1 MKVIIV
7 GGGIAGL
14 TFANALSQAEDI
26 EFILLEARS
35 LLDPQVGASIGLGA
49 QSLRIFDQFGAAQ
62 AILDETVPLTYARG
76 HYPDGRLISEP
87 QPIFRLLEPRLGY
100 GLSFLDRQLVLR
112 AAADTLEAKI
122 AETGRGEIL
131 LNKRLAKVE
140 HYDTGVKVFCE
151 DGTFYEG
158 DVVVGCDGVN
168 SRVRNEMWRNADV
181 QDPGAFSKEEKEK
194 MTAEYMCLFGISTH
208 VPGVEDP
215 GCADLTYDKGR
226 GFLVITGKEK
236 RCFWFYFEKMDKVHR
251 YTDPGFPRFTK
262 EDAERVAKA
271 NLGRM
276 VKENVSLGDLWER
289 RVSFTLVP
297 MEEALFEKWSWGRMA
312 TIGDCAHKMTAN
324 HGQAGNNAIE
334 SAAALANQLVALS
347 KKTKE
352 FKTVDFTN
360 ALRAWQAKRQARI
373 EATVKE
379 AALVCR
385 YNCLETPMAYVFNY
399 YLVPSLPSLIVDMQA
414 GNMVGA
420 ELLEYLPVPKRSLK
434 GSMPFNQNQGTGK
447 SENVIWRSLRA
458 APLLLIGWWMWSVR
472 KDMGGKWDEEWDG
485 WLKVV
490 ADPIGADSE
499 RIVRVVT
506 FLVQEIMFFALRN
519 LESGRRT
526 NRLNVFLRFPIWV
539 VIFGH
544 IYGAG
549 VTIPIYF
556 FFHYLTGRVDAF
568 AAGDM
573 RMMNTAYIKT
583 ILPSLLLVEANT
595 LAPILLQTS
604 TNLDLGT
611 LKVLR
616 HLAPL
621 PISLFQLA
629 LTRLNKDTE
638 EQDMIRNYTADLPK
652 IRRTIY
658 GMLSLGGL
666 VLAYQAFNFTPAS
679 PADSTKVFFGLVS
692 IPSNFDVLHYTH
704 GALTNASIYWLGLLF
719 YDLCYAGMCSIP
731 KTILSF
737 LGFLVLHLAA
747 PFQFRPL
754 IDVSFVLVAWLVREE
769 ILATKKERHAI
780 TKEKYGAGKSVWE
793 VEGKTTSI
801 KKTGNETLVNGKH
814 GESTGIVEEV
824 LNGHLKHSNGVPK
837 GLGLGDEG
845 AGPRF

>member
-1 MKVIIV
+1 
-7 GGGIAGL
+7 
-14 TFANALSQAEDI
+14 
-26 EFILLEARS
+26 
-35 LLDPQVGASIGLGA
+35 
-49 QSLRIFDQFGAAQ
+49 
-62 AILDETVPLTYARG
+62 
-76 HYPDGRLISEP
+76 
-87 QPIFRLLEPRLGY
+87 
-100 GLSFLDRQLVLR
+100 
-112 AAADTLEAKI
+112 
-122 AETGRGEIL
+122 
-131 LNKRLAKVE
+131 
-140 HYDTGVKVFCE
+140 
-151 DGTFYEG
+151 
-158 DVVVGCDGVN
+158 
-168 SRVRNEMWRNADV
+168 
-181 QDPGAFSKEEKEK
+181 
-194 MTAEYMCLFGISTH
+194 
-208 VPGVEDP
+208 
-215 GCADLTYDKGR
+215 
-226 GFLVITGKEK
+226 
-236 RCFWFYFEKMDKVHR
+236 
-251 YTDPGFPRFTK
+251 
-262 EDAERVAKA
+262 
-271 NLGRM
+271 
-276 VKENVSLGDLWER
+276 
-289 RVSFTLVP
+289 
-297 MEEALFEKWSWGRMA
+297 
-312 TIGDCAHKMTAN
+312 
-324 HGQAGNNAIE
+324 
-334 SAAALANQLVALS
+334 
-347 KKTKE
+347 
-352 FKTVDFTN
+352 
-360 ALRAWQAKRQARI
+360 
-373 EATVKE
+373 
-379 AALVCR
+379 
-385 YNCLETPMAYVFNY
+385 
-399 YLVPSLPSLIVDMQA
+399 
-414 GNMVGA
+414 
-420 ELLEYLPVPKRSLK
+420 
-434 GSMPFNQNQGTGK
+434 
-447 SENVIWRSLRA
+447 
-458 APLLLIGWWMWSVR
+458 
-472 KDMGGKWDEEWDG
+472 
-485 WLKVV
+485 
-490 ADPIGADSE
+490 
-499 RIVRVVT
+499 
-506 FLVQEIMFFALRN
+506 
-519 LESGRRT
+519 
-526 NRLNVFLRFPIWV
+526 
-539 VIFGH
+539 
-544 IYGAG
+544 
-549 VTIPIYF
+549 
-556 FFHYLTGRVDAF
+556 
-568 AAGDM
+568 
-573 RMMNTAYIKT
+573 MMNTAYIKT